1 MGQRLG
7 QHFLK
12 DAALLQR
19 IAEVVCPER
28 EPLVVEIGPGRGA
41 LTRHL
46 IARADR
52 VVAVETDPR
61 LVEHLQEEF
70 RGVENLTVV
79 HGDVLKTGL
88 GQWGAAVIAG
98 NLPYYITSPILR
110 LTLALRNNWRRA
122 VYLVQKE
129 VAERLVAQPG
139 SRSYGFLTVQT
150 AAAAHAEILFDVPAR
165 AFRPAPKVDS
175 ALVRLTPSGPAEP
188 DVEGFLE
195 FAGRCFRQKRKTLRN
210 NLAGWRDRAALEGIP
225 ELSLRAEQ
233 LDLQALRALYQ
244 RLRAAR

>member
-1 MGQRLG
+1 VGQRLG

-12 DAALLQR
+12 DATLLQR
-19 IAEVVCPER
+19 IAEAVCPER

-46 IARADR
+46 IGRAER

-70 RGVENLTVV
+70 RGAENLIVI

-88 GQWGAAVIAG
+88 GQWGTPVVAG

-110 LTLALRNNWRRA
+110 LTLALGDNWRRA

-150 AAAAHAEILFDVPAR
+150 GVAAHAEILFEVPAR

-175 ALVRLTPSGPAEP
+175 ALVRLTPRGAAAP
-188 DVEGFLE
+188 DTEEFLE
-195 FAGRCFRQKRKTLRN
+195 FVSRCFRQKRKTLRN
-210 NLAGWRDRAALEGIP
+210 NLAGWLGRAVLEGDP

-233 LDLQALRALYQ
+233 LDLPRFRALYE
-244 RLRAAR
+244 RLRDAR